1 MCVLTV
7 LIRVLGVCY
16 APLLQPSRT
25 IYNTTAN
32 LSTYNN
38 QDILLSCATMLA
50 ITVSAEH
57 NSNTIS
63 LVLNHQKNICV
74 NFFISKSLDLFTY
87 TNPTIAYSSY
97 STHTCIQLDKSV
109 NTLVDN
115 THSSYSIDYCI
126 TRSISHIPCTH
137 SASTMRSGLSYSIQN
152 DINRLAV
159 HKSGEKIEIFV
170 GRHSK
175 FSPTS
180 SCAIRQP

>member
-38 QDILLSCATMLA
+38 QDILLSCATILA

-57 NSNTIS
+57 ISNTIS
-63 LVLNHQKNICV
+63 LHTNHQKNICV
-74 NFFISKSLDLFTY
+74 NFFISKSLDLFEY
-87 TNPTIAYSSY
+87 TNPTIAYSTY
-97 STHTCIQLDKSV
+97 MCIQLEESV

-137 SASTMRSGLSYSIQN
+137 SASTMRSG
-152 DINRLAV
+152 
-159 HKSGEKIEIFV
+159 
-170 GRHSK
+170 
-175 FSPTS
+175 
-180 SCAIRQP
+180 

>member
-1 MCVLTV
+1 
-7 LIRVLGVCY
+7 
-16 APLLQPSRT
+16 
-25 IYNTTAN
+25 
-32 LSTYNN
+32 
-38 QDILLSCATMLA
+38 MLA

-57 NSNTIS
+57 ISNTIS
-63 LVLNHQKNICV
+63 LHTNHQKNICV
-74 NFFISKSLDLFTY
+74 NFFISKHCTLFEYTDL
-87 TNPTIAYSSY
+87 TIAY
-97 STHTCIQLDKSV
+97 STHTCIQLEESV

-152 DINRLAV
+152 DIEPLAV

-175 FSPTS
+175 FSPDR
-180 SCAIRQP
+180 SCVIRQP